1 MNHYHLDTAESYK
14 RAYQESLENP
24 EEFWAGI
31 AKDNFLWQKPLVA
44 AMPNGIDA
52 PGRLRNIQADPFV
65 VRGGYNCRH
74 YWVPVEE

>member
-31 AKDNFLWQKPLVA
+31 AKDNFLWQK
-44 AMPNGIDA
+44 
-52 PGRLRNIQADPFV
+52 RNV
-65 VRGGYNCRH
+65 S
-74 YWVPVEE
+74 